1 MAADGHGLGF
11 IARGTGAAL
20 AALSG
25 AAAAFELDLPIR
37 MDDVGYRM
45 FGVAPYG
52 YHVAEHRY
60 DGHPGLDFEYIPGA
74 KVYAA
79 SGGSVQVFTDSHAPD
94 KQTLQLN
101 FSENGKNYRLV
112 YTNLSALEPGVT
124 SGATAT
130 RGQMLGTAGS
140 QTQNQAGGV
149 SVTYAMTHFQ
159 LDDFSLNHGLTNSSA
174 VSPVS
179 YFSSAAQA
187 DLAAI
192 WSQSAYRQMVCE
204 PYLTNPRGLLG
215 KPTVIRAWTRTTGAL
230 ASRIDFRCDFSDN
243 GATGYTLYDASGN
256 VLETGTVDLTPVTAG
271 TTTIDLLS
279 AGGVRRGIVFAKD
292 ALLRIAYSAPGGDR
306 PADFTATSEYTTSGA
321 ATNCA
326 ANTDAVCITGDRSPF
341 RPGDS
346 LGVSIA
352 LDWSK
357 LTRNRVTGDLWV
369 ALQMPDGAFLFLDGN
384 GNWNATASSYKNL
397 PAGTTSVAIFQP
409 FTVTA
414 GMAGTY
420 TLYAVLMEEGS
431 ALAQLDTARISNI
444 ATTVFYLVP

>member
-1 MAADGHGLGF
+1 MAADRNGLGLVK
-11 IARGTGAAL
+11 RGFGAVL

-25 AAAAFELDLPIR
+25 TAAAFELELPIR
-37 MDDVGYRM
+37 MEDVGYRM

-79 SGGSVQVFTDSHAPD
+79 SGGSVQVFTDSYAPD

-124 SGATAT
+124 HGATVI

-149 SVTYAMTHFQ
+149 PVTYAMTHFQ
-159 LDDFSLNHGLTNSSA
+159 LDDFSFSHGLTNSSA

-179 YFSSAAQA
+179 YFSAAAQA

-215 KPTVIRAWTRTTGAL
+215 KPTVIRTWMRTTGAL
-230 ASRIDFRCDFSDN
+230 ANRIDFSCDFSDS
-243 GATGYTLYDASGN
+243 GATGYTLYDANGN
-256 VLETGTVDLTPVTAG
+256 ALEAGTAALTPVTAG
-271 TTTIDLLS
+271 TTTVDLSS
-279 AGGVRRGIVFAKD
+279 ASGVRQGIVFAKD
-292 ALLRIAYSAPGGDR
+292 TLLRIAYSAPGGDR
-306 PADFTATSEYTTSGA
+306 PADFTTASEYATAGA

-352 LDWSK
+352 QDWGK
-357 LTRNRVTGDLWV
+357 LTRSRVTGDLWV
-369 ALQMPDGAFLFLDGN
+369 ALQMPDGALLFLDGN
-384 GNWNATASSYKNL
+384 GNWTPAASRYRNL
-397 PAGTTSVAIFQP
+397 SAGTTSVAIFQP
-409 FTVTA
+409 FAVTA
-414 GMAGTY
+414 AMAGTY

-444 ATTVFYLVP
+444 ASAVFYLVP

>member
-1 MAADGHGLGF
+1 MTTDGRLGS
-11 IARGTGAAL
+11 IACGAGAVL

-25 AAAAFELDLPIR
+25 ATAAFELDLPIR

-52 YHVAEHRY
+52 YHVSEHRY

-79 SGGSVQVFTDSHAPD
+79 SGGSVQVFTDIYAPD

-124 SGATAT
+124 HGAAVT

-140 QTQNQAGGV
+140 QTQTQAGGV
-149 SVTYAMTHFQ
+149 PVTYAMTHFQ
-159 LDDFSLNHGLTNSSA
+159 LDDFSFDHGLTNSSA
-174 VSPVS
+174 VSPVG
-179 YFSSAAQA
+179 YFSAAAQA
-187 DLAAI
+187 NLAAI

-215 KPTVIRAWTRTTGAL
+215 KPTVIRTWTRSTGAL
-230 ASRIDFRCDFSDN
+230 ASRIDFRCDFSDS
-243 GATGYTLYDASGN
+243 GATGYTLYDANGN
-256 VLETGTVDLTPVTAG
+256 VLETGTAALTPVTAG
-271 TTTIDLLS
+271 TTTIDLSS
-279 AGGVRRGIVFAKD
+279 ASGVRRGIVFAKD
-292 ALLRIAYSAPGGDR
+292 TLLRIAYSAPGGER
-306 PADFTATSEYTTSGA
+306 PADFTAASEYTTSGA

-326 ANTDAVCITGDRSPF
+326 ANTDAVCINGDRSPF

-346 LGVSIA
+346 LGASIA

-357 LTRNRVTGDLWV
+357 LTRSRATGDLWV
-369 ALQMPDGAFLFLDGN
+369 ALQMPDGALLFLDGN
-384 GNWNATASSYKNL
+384 GNWSTTASYYQNL
-397 PAGTTSVAIFQP
+397 PAVTTNVAIFQP

-414 GMAGTY
+414 AMAGTY

-431 ALAQLDTARISNI
+431 ALAQLETARVSNI
-444 ATTVFYLVP
+444 AGTVFYLIP